1 MTSKK
6 RSTPKTKKYPS
17 GTYGDISG
25 YHPQEL
31 DEDMLGRWRTGL
43 SAANPAGA
51 MLLVREIDRLK
62 ALLNADV

>member
-1 MTSKK
+1 MKQNK
-6 RSTPKTKKYPS
+6 RQLPKTKKYPS

-31 DEDMLGRWRTGL
+31 TEDQLAVWRTGL

-51 MLLVREIDRLK
+51 MLLVREIDRLRK
-62 ALLNADV
+62 LTS